1 MTEHPEL
8 YTSSIVKGSYFNQM
22 INCGPNYNRWV
33 EVALDYIPT
42 DILWEY
48 RDKLVF
54 IGTGA
59 MDACRVAPVL
69 RKNREIIVLS
79 ERIFPKRGANEGHPK
94 ARYFIFV
101 DLHEVA
107 HAILNHRSPL
117 LDNLTEEENEAQ
129 EKEADDLAIA
139 WFNAHVQARN
149 NQYLKAISLD
159 EIATAKAENQ
169 TLREK
174 TYNEG

>member
-22 INCGPNYNRWV
+22 INCGPKYNRWV
-33 EVALDYIPT
+33 EIALDYIPT

-59 MDACRVAPVL
+59 MDACRVAPAL

-79 ERIFPKRGANEGHPK
+79 ERIFQREEQMRAIPKQVISSTK
-94 ARYFIFV
+94 YARIRYGC
-101 DLHEVA
+101 LS
-107 HAILNHRSPL
+107 RSIH
-117 LDNLTEEENEAQ
+117 T
-129 EKEADDLAIA
+129 
-139 WFNAHVQARN
+139 
-149 NQYLKAISLD
+149 
-159 EIATAKAENQ
+159 
-169 TLREK
+169 
-174 TYNEG
+174 